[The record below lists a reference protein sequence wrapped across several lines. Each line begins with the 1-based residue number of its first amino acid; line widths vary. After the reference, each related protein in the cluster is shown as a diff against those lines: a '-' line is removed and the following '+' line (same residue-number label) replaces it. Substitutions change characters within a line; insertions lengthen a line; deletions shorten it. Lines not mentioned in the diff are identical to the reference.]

1 MTGENIQRV
10 RMYVSEDD
18 IWQGKPLYQVVLEYL
33 QQEGATGATVLQ
45 GVTGFGP
52 GGRSMIG
59 SSPTLRTSP
68 LDRFLPNRDAP
79 QAAARAA
86 PLVIEWID
94 RAERVARLLPTL
106 TEMLEH
112 ALVTLEEVQIYHAVL
127 RSRGPLATEQDVG
140 SMMHADVQ
148 QLPPDATLGQAID
161 LLLQH
166 QQQTMPVVDEEG
178 VLLGTITE
186 RELHTRVGLALPLLL
201 LALLDEHERQLTL
214 APFALRPLHEI
225 MNSEPRSVSQNGEFA
240 HALRIMIEWNYEQ
253 LPVIGRDGTCAGL
266 VGTTDMLHTVVEQAT
281 QASNIKEANPP
292 TPVQLIMQQ
301 TVPRIGLFRPFNQ
314 VLRVL
319 VATSHRFLVVVDEH
333 GQVRGSVSDIDVL
346 QRLTGEERAA
356 WLAAL
361 RDTSMQQELLNSGA
375 ILPDTATR
383 LEDVMQHEVPTLAP
397 ETSLLDATRRLLEL
411 QVERMIVVD
420 EENKLLGMVG
430 RSSLLRA
437 LLQESE

>member
-1 MTGENIQRV
+1 MTGESIQRV

-59 SSPTLRTSP
+59 SSPTLRTSR

-79 QAAARAA
+79 QAAARAV

-94 RAERVARLLPTL
+94 RAERIARLLPTL
-106 TEMLEH
+106 SEMLEH
-112 ALVTLEEVQIYHAVL
+112 ALVTLEEVQMYHAVL

-140 SMMHADVQ
+140 SMMHTDVQ
-148 QLPPDATLGQAID
+148 QLPPDATLGKAID
-161 LLLQH
+161 LLHQH
-166 QQQTMPVVDEEG
+166 QQQTLPVVDEEG

-186 RELHTRVGLALPLLL
+186 REIHTRVGLALSLPL

-225 MNSEPRSVSQNGEFA
+225 MNNEPRSVSQNGEFA

-266 VGTTDMLHTVVEQAT
+266 VGTTDILHTVVEQAA
-281 QASNIKEANPP
+281 QANSIKDAEPP

-319 VATSHRFLVVVDEH
+319 VATPRRFLVVVDEH
-333 GQVRGSVSDIDVL
+333 GQVQGSVSDIDVL
-346 QRLTGEERAA
+346 QRLTGEERSA

-361 RDTSMQQELLNSGA
+361 RESGTRPELLNSGA